1 MYNKEEEKLI
11 LLAGRYVL
19 GTLHGKAR
27 SKFETLSHDNI
38 KIQNYIQQW
47 EHYFYKFDENI
58 TPVLPPKH
66 VWSSI
71 ITKINPDTI
80 KTSLWNNILL
90 WRAVATSFLIIS
102 LLLMF
107 VIFKPFYKDEERF
120 FAEYT
125 SIIQDS
131 ENKPIW
137 LINVSLKQKNI
148 IIKTLN
154 KPQQITAKQDFE
166 LWLLP
171 KEKVKANPISI
182 GLLPKQGNK
191 KLILTEKLAHLSN
204 KNKIAVSLE
213 PLGGSPNELPSG
225 KILFVAEFVKTS

>member
-1 MYNKEEEKLI
+1 MYNKEEERLI

-71 ITKINPDTI
+71 IKKIQPDTI
-80 KTSLWNNILL
+80 KISLWENILL
-90 WRAVATSFLIIS
+90 WRSLATSFVIIS
-102 LLLMF
+102 LFLMF
-107 VIFKPFYKDEERF
+107 IIFKPFYKDEE
-120 FAEYT
+120 T
-125 SIIQDS
+125 LISIIQDS

-148 IIKTLN
+148 IINTLN

-225 KILFVAEFVKTS
+225 EILFVAEFVKISEEY

>member
-1 MYNKEEEKLI
+1 MHNKDEEKLI

-27 SKFETLSHDNI
+27 SKFEQLSDDNI
-38 KIQNYIQQW
+38 KIQQYIQQW
-47 EHYFYKFDENI
+47 EHYFYKFDENM

-71 ITKINPDTI
+71 ITKINPD
-80 KTSLWNNILL
+80 KTKVSLWDNILL
-90 WRAVATSFLIIS
+90 WRSLATSFVIMS
-102 LLLMF
+102 LFLMF
-107 VIFKPFYKDEERF
+107 MIFKPFYKDEV
-120 FAEYT
+120 T
-125 SIIQDS
+125 LISIIQDS

-137 LINVSLKQKNI
+137 LISVSLKQKNI

-154 KPQQITAKQDFE
+154 KPQKITAKQDFE

-171 KEKVKANPISI
+171 KETVKANPISI
-182 GLLPKQGNK
+182 GLLPKEGYRK
-191 KLILTEKLAHLSN
+191 FRLTEKLVHLSN

-213 PLGGSPNELPSG
+213 PLGGSPNELPTG
-225 KILFVAEFVKTS
+225 EILFVAEFIKTS

>member
-1 MYNKEEEKLI
+1 MYNKDEEKLI
-11 LLAGRYVL
+11 VLSGRYVL

-27 SKFETLSHDNI
+27 SKFEKLSYDDI
-38 KIQNYIQQW
+38 KIQDYIQQW
-47 EHYFYKFDENI
+47 EHYFYKFDENM

-71 ITKINPDTI
+71 ITKINPD
-80 KTSLWNNILL
+80 KTQISLWDNLLL
-90 WRAVATSFLIIS
+90 WRSLATSFVIMS
-102 LLLMF
+102 LFLMF
-107 VIFKPFYKDEERF
+107 MIFKPFYKDE
-120 FAEYT
+120 AT
-125 SIIQDS
+125 LISIIQDS

-137 LINVSLKQKNI
+137 LISVSLKEKNI

-182 GLLPKQGNK
+182 GLLPKEGNI

-213 PLGGSPNELPSG
+213 PLGGSPNELPTG
-225 KILFVAEFVKTS
+225 EILFVAEFI